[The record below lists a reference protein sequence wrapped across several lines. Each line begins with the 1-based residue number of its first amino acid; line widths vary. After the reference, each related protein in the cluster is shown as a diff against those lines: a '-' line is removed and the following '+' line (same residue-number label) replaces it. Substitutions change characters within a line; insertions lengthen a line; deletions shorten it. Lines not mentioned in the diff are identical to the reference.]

1 MSTPLGEWF
10 KNGHHMR
17 DAESVTERQLIDSA
31 LKGEARAMNHL
42 IARYQAKIFCQI
54 KSQVSDN
61 SIANDLTQEVSI
73 KIFCNLSGFRQQ
85 ANFTTWLYRITQ
97 NTIKNHF
104 RTIQI
109 ESNNLLAPVGEENN
123 SPEACLIGFQLA
135 EQVERLF
142 TDMSNE
148 LQHCFNL
155 YVVKGLSYED
165 IAKHL
170 GCPLGT
176 VRSRIHRVRNI
187 LSGLVN

>member
-1 MSTPLGEWF
+1 
-10 KNGHHMR
+10 MR
-17 DAESVTERQLIDSA
+17 DAASVTERQLIESA
-31 LKGEARAMNHL
+31 LKGEAKAMNHL
-42 IARYQAKIFCQI
+42 IARYQAKIFGQI
-54 KSQVSDN
+54 KSQISDN

-73 KIFCNLSGFRQQ
+73 KIFCNLSGFKQQ

-104 RTIQI
+104 RAIHI
-109 ESNNLLAPVGEENN
+109 ESNNLLALRGEENN
-123 SPEACLIGFQLA
+123 SPEAYLIGFQLA
-135 EQVERLF
+135 ERVEKLF
-142 TDMSNE
+142 TAMSNE

-170 GCPLGT
+170 DCPLGT

-187 LSGLVN
+187 LSELVN

>member
-1 MSTPLGEWF
+1 MQ
-10 KNGHHMR
+10 
-17 DAESVTERQLIDSA
+17 DAELVNERQLIDLA

-42 IARYQAKIFCQI
+42 ISRYQAKIFGQI

-61 SIANDLTQEVSI
+61 SLANDLTQEVSI
-73 KIFCNLSGFRQQ
+73 KIFCNLSGFKQQ

-109 ESNNLLAPVGEENN
+109 ESNNLLAPLGEENN
-123 SPEACLIGFQLA
+123 SPEAYLIGFQLA
-135 EQVERLF
+135 EQVEKLF

-148 LQHCFNL
+148 LQYCFNL
-155 YVVKGLSYED
+155 YAVKGLSYED

-187 LSGLVN
+187 LLTLVN